1 MFFSTYFASIMV
13 LVGVSLCPLL
23 VIVLFL
29 WFLTLAAV
37 KIKGFVIK
45 QRQWRSTPCP
55 NCIYFTKHQELR
67 CAVNP
72 CQVLTQDAVH
82 CRDFQLNTEYQI
94 YDYKLRENNPI
105 EHQPL
110 NNVSSEFGV
119 RSPKG

>member
-1 MFFSTYFASIMV
+1 MFSSTYFASIML

-29 WFLTLAAV
+29 WFLTLAAI
-37 KIKGFVIK
+37 KIKNFLIR

-72 CQVLTQDAVH
+72 CHVLTKNAVN
-82 CRDFQLNTEYQI
+82 CRDFQLNTRHEI
-94 YDYKLRENNPI
+94 YDYKLRDNTRI
-105 EHQPL
+105 EHHSL
-110 NNVSSEFGV
+110 
-119 RSPKG
+119 R